1 MAFPENFI
9 SELIERNDIVSVVSD
24 YVRLTKRSGS
34 NMFGLCRRSLCR
46 RTSSFITASAAARA
60 AG

>member
-34 NMFGLCRRSLCR
+34 NMLPVPK
-46 RTSSFITASAAARA
+46 
-60 AG
+60 